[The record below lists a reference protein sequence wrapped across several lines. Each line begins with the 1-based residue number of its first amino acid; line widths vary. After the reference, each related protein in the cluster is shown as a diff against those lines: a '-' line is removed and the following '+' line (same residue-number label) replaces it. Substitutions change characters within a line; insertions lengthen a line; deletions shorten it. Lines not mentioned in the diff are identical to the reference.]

1 MVVQIIT
8 PVKKKLSLFSD
19 IHKDMT
25 QNPLTEDL
33 SLKRDEEAVKESI
46 KNLILTNR
54 GERLMQ
60 PLIGGNV
67 QAMLFENNTPAIIKL
82 IQEQIKTV
90 IREYE
95 PRATLI
101 DVLVVRS
108 SIDESTVEVDVYFY
122 INNVAEPIAVTVF
135 LERIR

>member
-1 MVVQIIT
+1 MVVQVIT
-8 PVKKKLSLFSD
+8 PLRRKISLFSD
-19 IHKDMT
+19 LHKDMT
-25 QNPLTEDL
+25 QHPLTEDL
-33 SLKRDEEAVKESI
+33 SLKLDEEAVKESI

-101 DVLVVRS
+101 DVIVRS

-122 INNVAEPIAVTVF
+122 INNVVEPISVTVF

>member
-1 MVVQIIT
+1 
-8 PVKKKLSLFSD
+8 
-19 IHKDMT
+19 
-25 QNPLTEDL
+25 
-33 SLKRDEEAVKESI
+33 
-46 KNLILTNR
+46 
-54 GERLMQ
+54 MQ

-101 DVLVVRS
+101 DVIVRS

-122 INNVAEPIAVTVF
+122 INNVAEPISVTVF